1 MFVDLK
7 KCLIV
12 SLVSTLR
19 DVWKY
24 SNYQVNMV
32 FVDLKEIFDSV
43 PRDHLE
49 RCMEELKVPSPCVT
63 YIMMKHNIINRRVM
77 I

>member
-49 RCMEELKVPSPCVT
+49 RCMEELKSTKPMC
-63 YIMMKHNIINRRVM
+63 YIYNDET
-77 I
+77 